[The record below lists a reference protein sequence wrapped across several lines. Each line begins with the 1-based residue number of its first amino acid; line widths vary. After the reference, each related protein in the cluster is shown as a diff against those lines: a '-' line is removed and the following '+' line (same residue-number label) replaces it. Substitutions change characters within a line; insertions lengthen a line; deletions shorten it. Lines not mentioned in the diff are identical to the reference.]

1 MSLSL
6 RDKNW
11 QKPKILITGNRII
24 MINYIEFNHMQQIE
38 RIKQISITSLKI
50 N

>member
-11 QKPKILITGNRII
+11 QKPKILITGNRVI
-24 MINYIEFNHMQQIE
+24 MIIYTESNRMQQI
-38 RIKQISITSLKI
+38 
-50 N
+50 